1 MNAVI
6 RSDCLV
12 RGGRVGESCGKTVA
26 VAGDCTPLAVPV
38 AVIARLQ
45 RASKLGIEAM
55 PNRRVVV
62 FVMLGALQS
71 A

>member
-1 MNAVI
+1 
-6 RSDCLV
+6 
-12 RGGRVGESCGKTVA
+12 
-26 VAGDCTPLAVPV
+26 VPV